1 VTRPARRPAP
11 APEPFL
17 LEVFLTSRCNMD
29 CSYCAARYMIH
40 AREHR
45 SLTLAQLKRAAE
57 LIAADPAVRR
67 RHGGRAKISFTGG
80 EPMLEFSL
88 IKEAVAWMK
97 RRHPDWEFDVSTNG
111 TLLTP
116 ENLDFFVD
124 NGVGLSVSLDGY
136 RGVNDSHR
144 KFAGGG
150 RSAFGVVE
158 GYLRRGL
165 ASPRYRGLFHVA
177 ATLTSATI
185 GNLPEVVRY
194 FREEAGLGELE
205 IALEAY
211 EPWDAPAREKLRRV
225 LRGLGRRAATDLAGG
240 AAADGAFSEFLFTQ
254 AKTSDCRD
262 LESKALTLFYDGAFY
277 PCDFVVKPPLDA
289 RFRAG
294 DLERGLDLGRLRG
307 IAALPLFGE
316 IERGCEYQSGLLSPL
331 ERYYWGLVHGYSRA
345 RLARLLRDTSETNR
359 VFHEELG
366 PYLRLQRAYSRL
378 FMTPGFGDLAHGP
391 KYRGRGEVA
400 ALALAGGGPGLPAMR
415 AAADYAL
422 YSPGAAKRLA
432 LRAGAPS
439 GEAEGLAVYALAKA
453 RALGKRLRVSLE
465 DGGGAA

>member
-1 VTRPARRPAP
+1 
-11 APEPFL
+11 
-17 LEVFLTSRCNMD
+17 MD

-40 AREHR
+40 AQEHR
-45 SLTLAQLKRAAE
+45 SLTLDQLKRAAE
-57 LIAADPAVRR
+57 VIAADPVVRR

-80 EPMLEFSL
+80 EPMLEFDL
-88 IKEAVAWMK
+88 IKEAVAWIG

-116 ENLDFFVD
+116 ENLDFFVEK
-124 NGVGLSVSLDGY
+124 GVGLSVSLDGY

-158 GYLRRGL
+158 GHLRRGL
-165 ASPRYRGLFHVA
+165 ASSRYRGLFHVA
-177 ATLTSATI
+177 ATLTSGTVE
-185 GNLPEVVRY
+185 NLPEVVRY

-211 EPWDAPAREKLRRV
+211 EPWDAPARDKLRRV
-225 LRGLGRRAATDLAGG
+225 LRGLRAR
-240 AAADGAFSEFLFTQ
+240 AAADLARGGSADGVFREFLFTQ

-262 LESKALTLFYDGAFY
+262 LESKAVTLFYDGAFY
-277 PCDFVVKPPLDA
+277 PCDFVVKPPLEA
-289 RFRAG
+289 RFRVG
-294 DLERGLDLGRLRG
+294 DLERGLDLDRLRA

-316 IERGCEYQSGLLSPL
+316 IERGCEFQSGLLSPL
-331 ERYYWGLVHGYSRA
+331 ERYYWGLVHGYSRE

-378 FMTPGFGDLAHGP
+378 FMTPGFGDLAHEP
-391 KYRGRGEVA
+391 KHRARRGVA
-400 ALALAGGGPGLPAMR
+400 ALALAGGAAGLPALR

-422 YSPGAAKRLA
+422 YSPGGEKRLA
-432 LRAGAPS
+432 LRAG
-439 GEAEGLAVYALAKA
+439 GLDGKTEGLAVYAMAKA
-453 RALGKRLRVSLE
+453 RALGKRLRVELE
-465 DGGGAA
+465 PVGGKV